1 MSENLDDTTPTSK
14 EEWCEYFLARPEHVM
29 NATLD
34 NPNAQGEKY
43 FGVRMAQQAR
53 EDRKASREEDRHG
66 ESMLASAHANRRAN
80 QALSVGVG
88 ALILA
93 LVAILQQCRG

>member
-1 MSENLDDTTPTSK
+1 MAFDVRWNSFHGSLVLDFMSENLDDTTPTSK
-14 EEWCEYFLARPEHVM
+14 EGWRDYFLARPEHLM
-29 NATLD
+29 
-34 NPNAQGEKY
+34 Q
-43 FGVRMAQQAR
+43 
-53 EDRKASREEDRHG
+53 
-66 ESMLASAHANRRAN
+66 AN

>member
-14 EEWCEYFLARPEHVM
+14 EGWRDYFLARPKHVM
-29 NATLD
+29 QATLD
-34 NPNAQGEKY
+34 NPNAQGDKY
-43 FGVRMAQQAR
+43 FGARMAQQVR
-53 EDRKASREEDRHG
+53 EERKAARAEDMHG
-66 ESMLASAHANRRAN
+66 ETMLASAHANRRAN